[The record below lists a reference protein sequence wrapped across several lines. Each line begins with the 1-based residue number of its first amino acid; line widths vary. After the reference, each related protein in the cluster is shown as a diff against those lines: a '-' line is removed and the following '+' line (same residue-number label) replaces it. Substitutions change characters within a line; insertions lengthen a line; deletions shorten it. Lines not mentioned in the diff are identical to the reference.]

1 VPGFDA
7 ELYLRLL
14 GEQLLVDREDQHRGA
29 RRPAIAEAAA
39 ALVAVAAI
47 APDRA
52 ERALDE
58 YRLAATLR
66 NDPRFRHAM
75 MVASQQTT
83 RGVPKPLAPRR
94 VVPCAQTIERPQA
107 IVQVRYVSLSEE
119 ETAVAVTLYPH
130 SSRPWLGAPPSM
142 TLTDDRGASEAA
154 RFSGSGSSSEG
165 MNGRLTP
172 ARPLAPDT
180 AWIELDGVRLELSG
194 RVARF
199 DASLERLPEQ
209 DPAARYLWQQ
219 LSEPSDFHATNIE
232 PAIEALIAARA
243 IAADDPLLDD
253 VRMVLEATQARGP
266 YGAGGPPPGRGPVP
280 EPWLS
285 LLARQ
290 GREDGPTGS
299 IVLGAVTPV
308 FDGFSVGVL
317 EVQSDEYRF
326 RADVEV
332 APGAAHRMP
341 FDWGMRPHELAWWAK
356 DDRGNHYLG
365 RRGNWNF
372 SGDYSTGLIEFQ
384 SALDPAATRLE
395 LMPSAETTRAVI
407 SFALPWGRENP
418 GGRGS
423 GPQAP

>member
-1 VPGFDA
+1 MPGFDA

-180 AWIELDGVRLELSG
+180 AWIELDGV
-194 RVARF
+194 
-199 DASLERLPEQ
+199 
-209 DPAARYLWQQ
+209 
-219 LSEPSDFHATNIE
+219 
-232 PAIEALIAARA
+232 
-243 IAADDPLLDD
+243 
-253 VRMVLEATQARGP
+253 
-266 YGAGGPPPGRGPVP
+266 
-280 EPWLS
+280 
-285 LLARQ
+285 
-290 GREDGPTGS
+290 
-299 IVLGAVTPV
+299 
-308 FDGFSVGVL
+308 
-317 EVQSDEYRF
+317 
-326 RADVEV
+326 
-332 APGAAHRMP
+332 
-341 FDWGMRPHELAWWAK
+341 
-356 DDRGNHYLG
+356 
-365 RRGNWNF
+365 
-372 SGDYSTGLIEFQ
+372 
-384 SALDPAATRLE
+384 
-395 LMPSAETTRAVI
+395 
-407 SFALPWGRENP
+407 
-418 GGRGS
+418 
-423 GPQAP
+423 